1 MVESFKYSLFN
12 ITYLGCFQTS
22 FAFFFLCNAFPDF
35 FFFLMELLSNY
46 SKYSQYWASQ
56 VVLVVKNPPAKVGDI
71 RDTGSI
77 PGSGRSPG
85 GGHGNPLQYSCLENP
100 MNREP
105 GGLQSM
111 GSKRAGYDWVTYA
124 HVQACMHTRT
134 HTHTHGPC
142 KLPDLEKLKEDFSC
156 QQDFSYSL
164 SCLSTALGITDRWPE
179 IFNTKI
185 IRKPNIIKY

>member
-85 GGHGNPLQYSCLENP
+85 GGHGNPLQYSCLKNP
-100 MNREP
+100 M
-105 GGLQSM
+105 
-111 GSKRAGYDWVTYA
+111 
-124 HVQACMHTRT
+124 
-134 HTHTHGPC
+134 
-142 KLPDLEKLKEDFSC
+142 
-156 QQDFSYSL
+156 
-164 SCLSTALGITDRWPE
+164 DRGA
-179 IFNTKI
+179 
-185 IRKPNIIKY
+185 